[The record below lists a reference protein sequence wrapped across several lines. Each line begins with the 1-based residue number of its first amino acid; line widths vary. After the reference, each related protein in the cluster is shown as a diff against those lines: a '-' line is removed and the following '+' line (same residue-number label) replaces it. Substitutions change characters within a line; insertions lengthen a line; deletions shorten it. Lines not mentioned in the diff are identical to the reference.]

1 MTPDFLPHF
10 SERAKALIPQAP
22 ERSKISAA
30 FPFHTRSIEP
40 SRHLT
45 NNNLKRTHCRGTVV
59 TPKLFESCM
68 ELIQLANP
76 ILGRDMANPVNNQDP
91 TRLSTESLLR
101 LIADTSPM
109 FLAYVDSEQRFRF
122 ANKTYTEVFR
132 RPITEILDRPV
143 KEVFGPKLYEE
154 LRPHIETV
162 LTGKRVSHESLVHFD
177 DGARRLNAL
186 LVPHFGTDKTIK
198 GFVALISD
206 VTEQRKTE
214 EAVQQGHSLLQSVIE
229 GTSDAIF
236 VKDLQGRYRMINAA
250 GARVVGKPVKEI
262 IGRDDTD
269 IFPSETARKLKADDC
284 KVLTG
289 EEIEIVETSMPVGD
303 KTVTFLTKKGVYRDH
318 RGEIAG
324 LFGIARDITERK
336 RAEKALLESEARV
349 QRCLTELEHVYAT
362 APVGLCLLSADLRFL
377 QINERLAA
385 LHGLAAADHIGRT
398 LREIVPKIAELV
410 EPICRSVIESGEPAT
425 NLEFQGITPTH
436 PNITVLANLH
446 PLKSDEGNTKALS
459 VVIQDITE
467 RKRSEEALRDSED
480 RLASILGS
488 AMDAIVTID
497 EQHNIT
503 LFNLAAEDVFRCTT
517 DEAIGQPFERF
528 ASPGFRDLLVKC
540 TKAFE
545 QSGGGSRYV
554 WAPDGLTA
562 IRADGEAFPIEA
574 TISQAEMEQKLF
586 TIILRDVNDRKQ
598 AEEELR
604 KLQLEKA
611 YLQEAVRAELGFEEI
626 VGKSNVIQKVL
637 HSVDSVAGTDSTV
650 LIIGETGTGKE
661 LVARAIH
668 HRSERKNNMLVN
680 VNCAALPGGLIE
692 SELFGH
698 EKGAFTGA
706 LSKKIGRFEM
716 ADGGTIFLDEIGDLP
731 LELQAKLLRVLQE
744 GEFERVG
751 GAETLR
757 ADVRVVA
764 ATNQDLEK
772 AVEEQRF
779 RADLFYRLNVFP
791 IRIPPLRER
800 LEDISLLAKCF
811 AMKYSTKMGKRIDSI
826 PQKAID
832 ALTAYSWP
840 GNVRELQNVIERA
853 IILCQGPDL
862 ELGEWPPRT
871 MGASRSPRGSTLEEI
886 ERLHIMEILDQTKWQ
901 VSGDK
906 GAARILGLKPTT
918 LESRMKKLGIKRSN

>member
-1 MTPDFLPHF
+1 MAD
-10 SERAKALIPQAP
+10 SAK
-22 ERSKISAA
+22 
-30 FPFHTRSIEP
+30 
-40 SRHLT
+40 
-45 NNNLKRTHCRGTVV
+45 
-59 TPKLFESCM
+59 
-68 ELIQLANP
+68 
-76 ILGRDMANPVNNQDP
+76 NQD
-91 TRLSTESLLR
+91 RLVDELNSESLVR
-101 LIADTSPM
+101 LVADVSPM
-109 FLAYVDSEQRFRF
+109 FLAYVDAKQRFRF
-122 ANKTYTEVFR
+122 ANKTYAEAFK
-132 RPITEILDRPV
+132 RPLEEIINRPV
-143 KEVFGPKLYEE
+143 KEVFGSTLYEE
-154 LRPHIETV
+154 LRQHIETA
-162 LTGKRVSHESLVHFD
+162 LAGQRVSHESLVHFD
-177 DGARRLNAL
+177 DGPRWLNAL
-186 LVPHFGTDKTIK
+186 LVPHFGADKAIK
-198 GFVALISD
+198 GFVALVSD
-206 VTEQRKTE
+206 VTDHRRTE
-214 EAVQQGHSLLQSVIE
+214 EAVHQSHSLLQSVIE

-236 VKDLQGRYRMINAA
+236 VKDRQGRYRMINAA
-250 GARVVGKPVKEI
+250 GARVIGKPVDEI
-262 IGRDDTD
+262 IGRDDTEL
-269 IFPSETARKLKADDC
+269 FPTETAQKLKADDC
-284 KVLTG
+284 KVLAG
-289 EEIEIVETSMPVGD
+289 EEIEVVETSMRVEG
-303 KTVTFLTKKGVYRDH
+303 KTVTFLTKKGVYRDR

-324 LFGIARDITERK
+324 LFGIARDITKRK
-336 RAEKALLESEARV
+336 QAEKALLESEARL

-362 APVGLCLLSADLRFL
+362 APVGLCLLGTDLRFL

-385 LHGLAAADHIGRT
+385 LHGLPVADHLGRT
-398 LREIVPKIAELV
+398 LREIVPEVAEVV
-410 EPICRSVIESGEPAT
+410 EPVCRSVIESGEPAL
-425 NLEFQGITPTH
+425 NLEFQGITSIH
-436 PNITVLANLH
+436 PHVTVLANLH
-446 PLKSDEGNTKALS
+446 PLRSEEGDIKALS

-467 RKRSEEALRDSED
+467 RKQAENALRDSED

-497 EQHNIT
+497 ENHVIT

-528 ASPGFRDLLVKC
+528 ASPAFRDLLSKC

-554 WAPDGLTA
+554 WAPEGLTA
-562 IRADGEAFPIEA
+562 IRADGEEFPIEA

-586 TIILRDVNDRKQ
+586 TIILRDVNDRKR
-598 AEEELR
+598 AEDELR

-626 VGKSNVIQKVL
+626 VGKSAVIQKVL

-650 LIIGETGTGKE
+650 LIVGETGTGKE

-668 HRSERKNNMLVN
+668 NRSARKSNMLVN

-757 ADVRVVA
+757 VEVRVVA

-791 IRIPPLRER
+791 IHIPPLRER
-800 LEDISLLAKCF
+800 LEDITLLAKCF

-826 PQKAID
+826 SKRTVD
-832 ALTAYSWP
+832 ALMAYSWP

-853 IILCQGPDL
+853 IILCRGPNL
-862 ELGEWPPRT
+862 ELGEWPPGT
-871 MGASRSPRGSTLEEI
+871 IGSARSAHGLTLEEI
-886 ERLHIMEILDQTKWQ
+886 ERQHIIEILGQTNWQ
-901 VSGDK
+901 VSGEK
-906 GAARILGLKPTT
+906 GAAKILGLKPTT
-918 LESRMKKLGIKRSN
+918 LESRMKKLGIKRSE